1 MKKVD
6 AYASLEK
13 YKKEMEVAHSCID
26 MMNQDMQAITKHF
39 PILFER
45 ANKYE
50 SYQKSSLEWKEK
62 EHDGRRCIDGSLA

>member
-1 MKKVD
+1 MDSLKLEVESVKKVD

-39 PILFER
+39 PILLF
-45 ANKYE
+45 
-50 SYQKSSLEWKEK
+50 LMFF
-62 EHDGRRCIDGSLA
+62 RC